1 MMAVLSAVR
10 NGSSEGDVKEEN
22 VCPQHA
28 VPPVVWKKTYNKTK
42 RVYKNVGCRF
52 EGESNGNGGFLE
64 HAKRRKEGQVE
75 PGNTSGFEGGDENK
89 SKEMS

>member
-1 MMAVLSAVR
+1 MMAVLTAVR

-22 VCPQHA
+22 VCPRHA

-64 HAKRRKEGQVE
+64 HAKEGKKGMWSLATPPVLRE
-75 PGNTSGFEGGDENK
+75 VMKTRAK
-89 SKEMS
+89 R